1 MVALTSMKTIEPVG
15 SSTSRTVL
23 NATRVEELTQEKKK
37 MAIWVACRKGL
48 FSVVSEKKNKI
59 YTEKEYFKVLR
70 DGTNALVC
78 SGIVLK
84 NIEILV

>member
-1 MVALTSMKTIEPVG
+1 LSC
-15 SSTSRTVL
+15 L
-23 NATRVEELTQEKKK
+23 
-37 MAIWVACRKGL
+37 
-48 FSVVSEKKNKI
+48 SERIVFGCKWKKNKI